1 MDVFDDLLAAAI
13 GLHAL
18 VGVVIFFGGLC
29 VFAVEALRGL
39 ARSRQAPVVNNLYV
53 ENLHVHVTSPG
64 APSHSDRR
72 HDHTQEVPT
81 PEGHRRGRQL
91 PSPEGRGS

>member
-18 VGVVIFFGGLC
+18 VGVIIFFGGLC
-29 VFAVEALRGL
+29 LFAVEALRGL
-39 ARSRQAPVVNNLYV
+39 ARTRQTPVVNNLYV
-53 ENLHVHVTSPG
+53 ENLHVHVTPAG
-64 APSHSDRR
+64 APSPSDRQ
-72 HDHTQEVPT
+72 HDHTQEVPA

-91 PSPEGRGS
+91 PSLKGRGT